1 MVKFHDD
8 NVNSFGFM
16 DGELLNSPPPLLPR
30 AEKVQA
36 NRVNMYCNNDGPKDF
51 PVRLNWKGNM
61 STDVTKL

>member
-8 NVNSFGFM
+8 SVNSFEFM
-16 DGELLNSPPPLLPR
+16 DGELR